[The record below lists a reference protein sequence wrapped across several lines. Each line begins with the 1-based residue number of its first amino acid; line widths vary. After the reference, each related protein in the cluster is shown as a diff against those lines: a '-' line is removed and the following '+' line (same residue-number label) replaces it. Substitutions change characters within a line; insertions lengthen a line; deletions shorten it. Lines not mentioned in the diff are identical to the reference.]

1 MAPFQGVVTGS
12 IPVGCIIIYDPCHW
26 LVEINIPE
34 RDKKKGGKEER
45 RKGRKEDVKN
55 AQEDHPDG
63 SHQYHRT
70 RDIMSSS

>member
-45 RKGRKEDVKN
+45 RKGGKE
-55 AQEDHPDG
+55 E
-63 SHQYHRT
+63 R
-70 RDIMSSS
+70 RM

>member
-26 LVEINIPE
+26 LVEINIPDRDGGTRE
-34 RDKKKGGKEER
+34 RV
-45 RKGRKEDVKN
+45 KEDVKN

-63 SHQYHRT
+63 AH
-70 RDIMSSS
+70 